1 MYEPDFYQRERGR
14 EQASGTGSLGA
25 YTAKTFFWM
34 FLGLLVT
41 FLVAVVG
48 YTTGITVYAYAFVPG
63 FPIVMLVAELAVG
76 LILSARIQRLS
87 VPVAQGLF
95 FAYAAL
101 TGVVFSLYFYLFY
114 LESLIL
120 IFAAT
125 AVYFA
130 ALALYGYFTK
140 TDLFRLRPILVGGLI
155 LLLVFGVISLFFPFG
170 QGVDRVYCLIGIAIF
185 LGLTAY
191 DTQKIKSYYLFYQ
204 HDPAMAEKAS
214 IFSALQLYLD
224 FINLFLYLLRFLGRR
239 KN

>member
-1 MYEPDFYQRERGR
+1 M
-14 EQASGTGSLGA
+14 
-25 YTAKTFFWM
+25 
-34 FLGLLVT
+34 
-41 FLVAVVG
+41 
-48 YTTGITVYAYAFVPG
+48 
-63 FPIVMLVAELAVG
+63 
-76 LILSARIQRLS
+76 
-87 VPVAQGLF
+87 
-95 FAYAAL
+95 
-101 TGVVFSLYFYLFY
+101 VFSLYFYLFY

-224 FINLFLYLLRFLGRR
+224 FVNLFLYLLRFLGRR